1 MDDITRYFLIDW
13 LAMAL
18 SLLGVYLLGNKK
30 KIGFIIFAVSN
41 LIWAG
46 LGFTMMQSLGVA
58 IGNLVFFVINT
69 RGYIRWIRE
78 AAIKKAEPIDSASS

>member
-1 MDDITRYFLIDW
+1 MEDITRYYMIDW

-30 KIGFIIFAVSN
+30 KSGFVIFAISN

-46 LGFTMMQSLGVA
+46 LGFTIMHSLGVA

-69 RGYIRWIRE
+69 RGYMRWVRE
-78 AAIKKAEPIDSASS
+78 GSAAKADRIQT